1 MKSFDFEAFVNR
13 LKAIFDKNKR
23 LKTIT
28 AFLILCMLAVLL
40 TAFLPETDSHE
51 DRTDSSPSE
60 NQSGQLN
67 EQLTELIGTIKG
79 AGRVKVM
86 ITYDTSGENVYA
98 RDTDEEIE
106 VNGDADSKRIK
117 SEYIIVNSSQ
127 GEQGLKVKD
136 VLPTVRGVAV
146 VCDGAGDPYIKGQ
159 IISTVSAL
167 FDINSTRIS
176 VAEMAD

>member
-1 MKSFDFEAFVNR
+1 MKNINFEALAARIKSKLDQNTK
-13 LKAIFDKNKR
+13 LKI
-23 LKTIT
+23 IT
-28 AFLILCMLAVLL
+28 AALFLCMLAVLAS
-40 TAFLPETDSHE
+40 TFTSKSDSHE
-51 DRTDSSPSE
+51 IRTETLAED
-60 NQSGQLN
+60 QTGQIN

-86 ITYDTSGENVYA
+86 ITYDSSGENVYA
-98 RDTDEEIE
+98 RDTDEDIE
-106 VNGDADSKRIK
+106 TDGNSDGKRIK
-117 SEYIIVNSSQ
+117 SEYIIMNGSQ
-127 GEQGLKVKD
+127 GEQGLKIKD
-136 VLPTVRGVAV
+136 VLPAVRGVAV